1 MIEESLLKKHF
12 IGRDGFHWWIGQAVQ
27 SGAWAANI
35 PGYSVAEG
43 GSLPGFKRRVK
54 VRIFGYH
61 TADTT
66 AEGLSDDD
74 LPWAYCIFP
83 VTAGSGSGGMSQS
96 ANFSG
101 GEFVFGFFIDGED
114 AQQPC
119 ILGVLDKSAQEN
131 FGTQIPPVGFVPFSG
146 YSNGV
151 APGQTDIKNSTDI
164 STSAGGSTSS
174 ALAGGGQPG
183 PTQSNNITNDTV
195 LNESAGSA
203 VNKDVLSAGDKARA
217 EHDDA
222 TGEVKPAEAPVEDN
236 SSVGMEVAMK
246 RVSKLSQAIKN
257 FNGVYVDQALGF
269 IGDLNKEQ
277 MKVAGEIAA
286 FVKDLIDKA
295 RGTILAKFSEASGLL
310 IANIDATL
318 RPKAKDAAETAMDK
332 LGCVFDAII
341 NTLLDFVL
349 GFLKDQANKL
359 INFATCALENLLG
372 NILGDLLSQISGAIS
387 GILGAI
393 EGVIGA
399 IGGIAGAIGGALDFI
414 SSFNA
419 SSLFSCEELAALAET
434 TVSNLLTGQGFSVP
448 IDFSAILSIA
458 DSAKA
463 LKDSINGV
471 GDAAADAALLGTSL
485 TDTFTAGLGACNTGP
500 VETKPPTLKVEGGG
514 PPNIPSP
521 KPIAPPSNGSN
532 TPPPLPTP
540 GTGDTGGGGDVPPGG
555 GGNGTEGGDGG
566 ETTTGPGGGAGTGDG
581 GGATTGDGGTG
592 TGQDGAGATTGDG
605 GAGAGQDGTGATT
618 GDGGA
623 GAATGDGGNSA
634 GGTEP
639 TVGGFKPAKLDP
651 VINDDG
657 EIVAVDIVDP
667 GSGYVKNPKVV
678 VVGAGPGQG
687 AYIEAKIDKEYL
699 TANPLEKIYNYRGER
714 IFAVGGEQVYDE
726 EGNKLPKNPET
737 FGTVVRVDV
746 IETGFGYLQKPDGS
760 LSGNGNVYARN
771 DQTVVK
777 TGDGNWFVYDP
788 GTIVRVQDDTSV
800 YFPTN
805 TFVTL
810 PGNTTSCDDR
820 ALNNNQAPDLNGT
833 ATFTDGI
840 LTNARFPGDN
850 DFLIKIKTITQQ
862 LSLAD
867 SVKVSGRPLGGIP
880 ILPENGSVSV
890 GKSYTTA
897 QNIPVDGGT
906 GRGLTVD
913 IITNDDGSIRSFI
926 YNKFGSGYTKG
937 DEVAISGGDGGA
949 KFVIA
954 NVADTIANARMGI
967 ASTITVT
974 SNAESEIDP
983 NEIKKQRFKKDE
995 DDDAEGFIRR
1005 TKGRYVG
1012 IAYDEGRRPI
1022 TTGFRSVKDPKTGQ
1036 MVTNSPQVIGKV
1048 VDEDVTSTIDV
1059 EGKGLTDCYKL
1070 PTGGTITCPFRDAG
1084 EETSTGER
1092 LGPFSSSGKKK
1103 KLCLKRVRIDRTGVG
1118 YNPGDEIIIA
1128 PDNGVDM
1135 RPIFDPD
1142 GRLIDIKFAN
1152 TTEGWEQI
1160 PQIRLNSRTGVG
1172 AVIIP
1177 VLDVCPTGIGSTD
1190 ITPAQSLDRVLRN
1203 INPDDVV
1210 SVKDC
1215 VGPDL
1220 NAIADITRN
1229 IKDED

>member
-12 IGRDGFHWWIGQAVQ
+12 IGRDGFHWWIGQVVQ

-151 APGQTDIKNSTDI
+151 APGQTDIKNSSDI

-222 TGEVKPAEAPVEDN
+222 TGEVKPAEAPVDDN
-236 SSVGMEVAMK
+236 PSVGMEVSMK

-399 IGGIAGAIGGALDFI
+399 IGGIAGAISGALDFI

-419 SSLFSCEELAALAET
+419 SSLFSCEELAAMAET

-500 VETKPPTLKVEGGG
+500 VPTNPPTLKVEGGG

-521 KPIAPPSNGSN
+521 KPIAPSSNGSN
-532 TPPPLPTP
+532 TPPPPLPTP

-555 GGNGTEGGDGG
+555 GGNGNEGGDGG
-566 ETTTGPGGGAGTGDG
+566 ETTTGPGGD
-581 GGATTGDGGTG
+581 
-592 TGQDGAGATTGDG
+592 
-605 GAGAGQDGTGATT
+605 GAGQDGTGATT
-618 GDGGA
+618 GDGG
-623 GAATGDGGNSA
+623 NSA

-639 TVGGFKPAKLDP
+639 TTGGFKPAKLDP

-657 EIVAVDIVDP
+657 EIVSVDIVDP
-667 GSGYVKNPKVV
+667 GSGYVKNPRVV
-678 VVGAGPGQG
+678 VVGAGPGRG
-687 AYIEAKIDKEYL
+687 AHIEARVDREYQ

-714 IFAVGGEQVYDE
+714 IFAIGGEQVYDE

-737 FGTVVRVDV
+737 FGTVVQVDV

-788 GTIVRVQDDTSV
+788 GTIVKVQDDTSV

-810 PGNTTSCDDR
+810 PGNATSCDDR
-820 ALNNNQAPDLNGT
+820 SLNNNQAPDLNGT

-840 LTNARFPGDN
+840 LTNAKFPGDN
-850 DFLIKIKTITQQ
+850 DFLIKIKTVTQQ

-867 SVKVSGRPLGGIP
+867 AVKVSGRPLGGIP

-906 GRGLTVD
+906 GQGLTVD

-937 DEVAISGGDGGA
+937 DEVVISGGDGGA

-974 SNAESEIDP
+974 SKAESEIDP

-1005 TKGRYVG
+1005 TKGVYVG

-1036 MVTNSPQVIGKV
+1036 MVTNSPQIIGKV
-1048 VDEDVTSTIDV
+1048 VDEDVTNTIDV

-1070 PTGGTITCPFRDAG
+1070 PTGGTITCPFKDAG

-1152 TTEGWEQI
+1152 MTEGWEQI

-1190 ITPAQSLDRVLRN
+1190 ITPSQSLDRVLRN

-1210 SVKDC
+1210 SIKDC

>member
-12 IGRDGFHWWIGQAVQ
+12 IGRDGFHWWIGQVVQ

-151 APGQTDIKNSTDI
+151 APGQTDIKNSSDI

-295 RGTILAKFSEASGLL
+295 RGTILAKFSEVSGAL

-359 INFATCALENLLG
+359 INFATCVLENLIG

-399 IGGIAGAIGGALDFI
+399 IGGVAGAIGGALDFI

-419 SSLFSCEELAALAET
+419 TSLFSCEELSALAET

-463 LKDSINGV
+463 VKDSINGV
-471 GDAAADAALLGTSL
+471 GDAVADASLLGTSL

-500 VETKPPTLKVEGGG
+500 VETKPPTLKVDGGG

-555 GGNGTEGGDGG
+555 D
-566 ETTTGPGGGAGTGDG
+566 AS
-581 GGATTGDGGTG
+581 
-592 TGQDGAGATTGDG
+592 
-605 GAGAGQDGTGATT
+605 
-618 GDGGA
+618 
-623 GAATGDGGNSA
+623 GDGGNSA
-634 GGTEP
+634 AGTEP
-639 TVGGFKPAKLDP
+639 TTGGFKPAKLDP

-714 IFAVGGEQVYDE
+714 IFAIGGEQVYDE
-726 EGNKLPKNPET
+726 EGNKQPKNPET
-737 FGTVVRVDV
+737 FGTVVQVDV

-771 DQTVVK
+771 DQTVIK
-777 TGDGNWFVYDP
+777 TGEGNWFVYDP
-788 GTIVRVQDDTSV
+788 GTIIRVQDDACA

-810 PGNTTSCDDR
+810 PGNATLHDGRS
-820 ALNNNQAPDLNGT
+820 LNNNQVPDLNGT

-850 DFLIKIKTITQQ
+850 DFLIKIKTVTQQ

-867 SVKVSGRPLGGIP
+867 AVKVSGRPLGGIP

-897 QNIPVDGGT
+897 QNVPVDGGT
-906 GRGLTVD
+906 GQGLTVD

-974 SNAESEIDP
+974 SKAESEIDP

-1012 IAYDEGRRPI
+1012 IAYDEARRPI
-1022 TTGFRSVKDPKTGQ
+1022 TTGFKSVKDPKTGQ
-1036 MVTNSPQVIGKV
+1036 MVTNSPQIVGKV

-1059 EGKGLTDCYKL
+1059 EGRGLTDCYIL
-1070 PTGGTITCPFRDAG
+1070 PTGGTITAPFRDSG

-1190 ITPAQSLDRVLRN
+1190 ITPSQSLDRVLRN

-1210 SVKDC
+1210 SIKDC

-1220 NAIADITRN
+1220 NAISDITRN

>member
-12 IGRDGFHWWIGQAVQ
+12 IGRDGFHWWIGQVVQ
-27 SGAWAANI
+27 SEAWAANV
-35 PGYSVAEG
+35 PGYSAG
-43 GSLPGFKRRVK
+43 SGDSLPGFKRRVK

-61 TADTT
+61 TADPLTLT
-66 AEGLSDDD
+66 DDD

-83 VTAGSGSGGMSQS
+83 ITAGSGSGGMSQS
-96 ANFSG
+96 ANLSG

-119 ILGVLDKSAQEN
+119 VLGVLDKSAQEN
-131 FGTQIPPVGFVPFSG
+131 FGTQIPSVGFVPFSG

-151 APGQTDIKNSTDI
+151 APGQPDIKNQSAI
-164 STSAGGSTSS
+164 SSSAGNSSST
-174 ALAGGGQPG
+174 ALAGGGAPG
-183 PTQSNNITNDTV
+183 PTQSNNITNDIV

-203 VNKDVLSAGDKARA
+203 VNKDILSAGDQARV

-246 RVSKLSQAIKN
+246 RVSKLSKAIKN

-277 MKVAGEIAA
+277 MKAAGEIAS
-286 FVKDLIDKA
+286 FIKDLIDKA
-295 RGTILAKFSEASGLL
+295 RGTILAKFSEVSGLL

-318 RPKAKDAAETAMDK
+318 RPKAKDTAETAMDA

-359 INFATCALENLLG
+359 INFATCVLENIIGDILG
-372 NILGDLLSQISGAIS
+372 NLLSTISGAIS

-419 SSLFSCEELAALAET
+419 SSLFSCEELSALAET

-471 GDAAADAALLGTSL
+471 GDAAADAAALGTSL
-485 TDTFTAGLGACNTGP
+485 TDVFTSGLGACNTGP
-500 VETKPPTLKVEGGG
+500 VPTTAPSLEVQGGG
-514 PPNIPSP
+514 PPNRPSP
-521 KPIAPPSNGSN
+521 SPIKPPSNGGD
-532 TPPPLPTP
+532 TPPPPLPTP
-540 GTGDTGGGGDVPPGG
+540 GDGDTGG
-555 GGNGTEGGDGG
+555 
-566 ETTTGPGGGAGTGDG
+566 TGD
-581 GGATTGDGGTG
+581 
-592 TGQDGAGATTGDG
+592 
-605 GAGAGQDGTGATT
+605 
-618 GDGGA
+618 
-623 GAATGDGGNSA
+623 
-634 GGTEP
+634 
-639 TVGGFKPAKLDP
+639 VGGFSKARLDP

-657 EIVAVDIVDP
+657 EIVSVDITDP
-667 GSGYVKNPKVV
+667 GRGYIRNPSVV
-678 VVGAGPGQG
+678 VNAPGPGRG
-687 AYIEAKIDKEYL
+687 AYIEAKVDLEYQ

-714 IFAVGGEQVYDE
+714 IFAIGGEQVYDE
-726 EGNKLPKNPET
+726 EGNKLPKNSET
-737 FGTVVRVDV
+737 FGKVVRVDV

-760 LSGNGNVYARN
+760 LSGNGSIYARN
-771 DQTVVK
+771 DQTVIK
-777 TGDGNWFVYDP
+777 TGTGDWFVYDP
-788 GTIVRVQDDTSV
+788 GTVLRVQDDTSL

-810 PGNTTSCDDR
+810 PGNATSCDDR
-820 ALNNNQAPDLNGT
+820 SLSRNQAPDLNGT

-840 LTNARFPGDN
+840 LTNAKFPGDG
-850 DFLIKIKTITQQ
+850 DFLIKLKTVTQQ

-867 SVKVSGRPLGGIP
+867 AVKISGRPLGGVP
-880 ILPENGSVSV
+880 ILPENGSVSI
-890 GKSYTTA
+890 GKSYSSS
-897 QNIPVDGGT
+897 QNVAIVGGT
-906 GRGLTVD
+906 GQGLTVD
-913 IITNDDGSIRSFI
+913 ITTNDDDGSIKSFI

-937 DEVAISGGDGGA
+937 DEVVISGGNGEA

-954 NVADTIANARMGI
+954 NVADTITNARLGI
-967 ASTITVT
+967 ASTITSL
-974 SNAESEIDP
+974 SNTGDQIDP

-995 DDDAEGFIRR
+995 DDDADGFIRR
-1005 TKGRYVG
+1005 SKGRYVG
-1012 IAYDEGRRPI
+1012 IAYDEARRPI
-1022 TTGFRSVKDPKTGQ
+1022 STGFKSVKDPNTGQ
-1036 MVTNSPQVIGKV
+1036 MVTNSPQVLGKF
-1048 VDEDVTSTIDV
+1048 VDEDVSTTIDV
-1059 EGKGLTDCYKL
+1059 EGKGLTDCYKV
-1070 PTGGTITCPFRDAG
+1070 PTGATVTCPFKDSGA
-1084 EETSTGER
+1084 ETSTGER

-1103 KLCLKRVRIDRTGVG
+1103 KLCLKRVRIDRTGIG
-1118 YNPGDEIIIA
+1118 YNPGDEIIIS
-1128 PDNGVDM
+1128 PDNDVDM
-1135 RPIFDPD
+1135 RPIFDPN

-1152 TTEGWEQI
+1152 MTEGWEQI

-1177 VLDVCPTGIGSTD
+1177 ILDVCPTGAAGTD
-1190 ITPAQSLDRVLRN
+1190 TTPAQSLDRVLRN
-1203 INPDDVV
+1203 IDPDDVV
-1210 SVKDC
+1210 SIKDC

-1220 NAIADITRN
+1220 NTISDITRN
-1229 IKDED
+1229 VKDED